1 MGVPRLVLERVRET
15 RALFHFVH
23 EHLPHYGPLVSSDMQ
38 RFREEIVKAT
48 VGAGVAAAAGLI
60 FACFLSVAVIVS
72 AWDTPHRIA
81 VAWLVCGGWGIMALV
96 GLGVA
101 RKAVSGP
108 PPFHLVSAAL
118 VRDYARFAASIAN
131 PPAPH

>member
-1 MGVPRLVLERVRET
+1 LVLERVRET

-23 EHLPHYGPLVSSDMQ
+23 EHLPHYGPLVSLDMQ

-48 VGAGVAAAAGLI
+48 VGAGVAATAGLI
-60 FACFLSVAVIVS
+60 FACFLSVALIVS
-72 AWDTPHRIA
+72 AWSGPHRIA
-81 VAWLVCGGWGIMALV
+81 VAWLVCAGWGILALL

-101 RKAVSGP
+101 RKAVSGT

-118 VRDYARFAASIAN
+118 VRDYARFADSIASHSA
-131 PPAPH
+131 PP

>member
-1 MGVPRLVLERVRET
+1 MLERVRET

-60 FACFLSVAVIVS
+60 FTCFLSVAVIVS
-72 AWDTPHRIA
+72 AWNGPHRIA
-81 VAWLVCGGWGIMALV
+81 VAWFVCAGWGIVALV

-108 PPFHLVSAAL
+108 APFHLVSAAL
-118 VRDYARFAASIAN
+118 VRDYERFAASIAN

>member
-1 MGVPRLVLERVRET
+1 MAFERIRET
-15 RALFHFVH
+15 RALIHFAR
-23 EHLPHYGPLVSSDMQ
+23 EHLPHYGPLVALDMQ

-48 VGAGVAAAAGLI
+48 VGVGVAATAGLI

-72 AWDTPHRIA
+72 AWNGAHRTA
-81 VAWLVCGGWGIMALV
+81 VAWLVCGGWGIVTLI

-108 PPFHLVSAAL
+108 PPFHLVSTAL
-118 VRDYARFAASIAN
+118 VRDYARFVDSI
-131 PPAPH
+131 